1 MTKDRKP
8 LKMGTCHVC
17 RKVDGWG
24 LTMLDHNSEPRTI
37 CRTCHGTPCAN
48 AGCKKLYS
56 PDNPPV
62 EHRIYFGERRD
73 ESEVWCQTC
82 HVENML

>member
-1 MTKDRKP
+1 MTKDR
-8 LKMGTCHVC
+8 CHVC
-17 RKVDGWG
+17 NKSDGWNQ
-24 LTMLDHNSEPRTI
+24 TMLDTNGNRVPI
-37 CRTCHGTPCAN
+37 CRTCHQTPCAN
-48 AGCKKLYS
+48 AGCKRLYS
-56 PDNPPV
+56 NDNPAV